1 MAGLTLQSII
11 AREMD
16 MDAYVACSS
25 LDLSAAFDLVNLDL
39 LVKRLRI
46 MGIPDDVILLLEIWL
61 RQRSF
66 YVEANGRNSTIL
78 ENDVGT
84 IQGSILGPI
93 LYALFIR
100 PLYKI
105 TKVTTFA
112 DDNYVIKSNKEKKMV
127 ALEELGKELEK
138 IIKWLKG
145 SGLKVNEKRQSY
157 AFFIEMATRT
167 EVFQS
172 III

>member
-1 MAGLTLQSII
+1 VFNYKSLQKTNSVTAGLTLQSII

-16 MDAYVACSS
+16 MDSYVACSS

-39 LVKRLRI
+39 LVKRLII
-46 MGIPDDVILLLEIWL
+46 MGIPDDVIQLLEIWL
-61 RQRSF
+61 RLRSF
-66 YVEANGRNSTIL
+66 YIEANGKNSTIL
-78 ENDVGT
+78 ENDVGA
-84 IQGSILGPI
+84 IQGFILGPI

-112 DDNYVIKSNKEKKMV
+112 DDNYVIKFNKEKKV
-127 ALEELGKELEK
+127 ALEELGRELEK

-145 SGLKVNEKRQSY
+145 SGLKVNEKKD
-157 AFFIEMATRT
+157 
-167 EVFQS
+167 
-172 III
+172 